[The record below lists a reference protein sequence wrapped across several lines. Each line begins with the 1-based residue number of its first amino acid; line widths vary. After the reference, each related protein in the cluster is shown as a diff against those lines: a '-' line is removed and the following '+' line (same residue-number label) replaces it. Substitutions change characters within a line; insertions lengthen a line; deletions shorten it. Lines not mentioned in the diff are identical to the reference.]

1 MAYKPNMEDIKKLR
15 TMTGAGLA
23 DVKKALT
30 ESEGDFN
37 KAMEIIREK
46 GQAIAAKR
54 SDRETS
60 NGCVLVKAVEGFA
73 AIVALKC
80 ETDFVANGA
89 DYIKLTQDILD
100 AAVAA
105 KAKSL
110 DEVKELTIADG
121 TKVQDAVV
129 ARSGITGEKMELDGY
144 NFIEGDNVEVY
155 DHMGKHTLCTMV
167 QTNKAAQE
175 QGHAIAMQVAA
186 MKPVALNQESV
197 PQSVMDEEIRVAV
210 EKTKQEQVQKAVE
223 AALKKAGINPAHVD
237 SEDHMESNMG
247 KGWITAEQVA
257 QAKEII
263 ATVSAEKAANLPEA
277 MIQNIA
283 KGRLNKFFKESC
295 LLNQEFIQDSKLSV
309 ADYLKAADKDLTVV
323 DFKRFTLAAE

>member
-1 MAYKPNMEDIKKLR
+1 MAVTLADITKLR
-15 TMTGAGLA
+15 KLSGAGMM
-23 DVKKALT
+23 DCKKALT
-30 ESEGDFN
+30 EAEGDID
-37 KAMEIIREK
+37 KAMEIIRKK

-54 SDRETS
+54 SDRDASE
-60 NGCVLVKAVEGFA
+60 GCVLAKKDGGFA
-73 AIVALKC
+73 AIIALKC
-80 ETDFVANGA
+80 ETDFVAKNA
-89 DYIKLTQDILD
+89 DFVALTQAILD
-100 AAVAA
+100 AAVAN
-105 KAKSL
+105 KCQTL
-110 DEVKELTIADG
+110 DEVKAVPMGNG
-121 TKVQDAVV
+121 TVQDAVTD
-129 ARSGITGEKMELDGY
+129 RSGITGEKMELDGY
-144 NFIEGDNVEVY
+144 NVVEGPFTAIYN
-155 DHMGKHTLCTMV
+155 HMNKNQLCTIAAF
-167 QTNKAAQE
+167 NKESEEVA
-175 QGHAIAMQVAA
+175 HNVVMQIAA
-186 MKPVALNQESV
+186 MNPLAIDESGVSEEVKEKEIAVA
-197 PQSVMDEEIRVAV
+197 I
-210 EKTKQEQVQKAVE
+210 EKTKAEQVQKAVE